1 MHFIR
6 RAMTRLLVLL
16 ACPLL
21 AAIGV
26 PSLAWAVEPPHV
38 VLPLA
43 TPSPYRFGLTQFQH
57 RSYLSRDGAPAN
69 AQAMVQTPDG
79 FLWLGTPN
87 GLIRFDGVHFDRS
100 PTDLLPK
107 PGVSKLFAEP
117 NGDLWIGYTFGGISV
132 LHQGRILS
140 VPDALLPGGSVL
152 GFARTT
158 DGSLWVAT
166 TRGVARQRNGH
177 WDKVARPGDGDPEHE
192 PQWLGRISG
201 RLYLFEPRSAFVVDE
216 KTGQLLATDFAK
228 ARHDQLGLPPSVP
241 WRESDNVYWASLRD
255 PSGAL
260 WVTREDREGITRVR
274 WKNNEEAIAGEEHF
288 GKKEGLSGEFGLS
301 YFMDREGN
309 IWVATE
315 QGIDRFSASK
325 FTPVVF
331 PGKMS
336 ELTIAADHAGGL
348 WVGSLREN
356 ALHLKDETPAV
367 RIEGMGPGSDCSM
380 VDRQGEV
387 WMVGYADLQVY
398 DGVRVTHIPPPP
410 GTLRNDHGQVALQ
423 ACQNLAEDADG
434 DIWFSAAKVGVFR
447 RSGGTW
453 QLNGGL
459 KDLPPGPA
467 IRVIADDRG
476 RIWLGYPSDRIVM
489 IDHDQVTRYGPNDGL
504 AIGNVISLYIQAA
517 HVWAAGDGGIAYLAS
532 NNKFV
537 AFHAQG
543 GNALRGIS
551 GIVETSAGDLWL
563 NSLDGVYRIAANQV
577 EALLHDPGYQPSYEL
592 FTQDDGINGQP
603 KPIRPGPSMVQST
616 DGRIWVA
623 TKQNLSWIDPSHIRY
638 NKVAPAITIS
648 GFIANGKPWPLSST
662 PTLPPLT
669 ANLRIDYTAPAL
681 SMPERVHF
689 RYRLQGVDNDWQE
702 AGGRREAFYTS
713 LQPGAYHFQVLAI
726 NEDGVPSL
734 EPASFAFNLKP
745 AFYQTVWFKSLLVG
759 LAVLCAW
766 FLYALRVSFIA
777 RRYRLLLHER
787 SAERERIARD
797 LHDTLLQGMQGILLQ
812 LELWTRGPT
821 LSDAQR
827 AGALTMEGKMRSMLI
842 EGRDT
847 IGALRQAHDHHAD
860 LIAGLLV
867 AGNEAA
873 AQSDTRFS
881 LRLAGGPR
889 TLLDDACEEVLAI
902 SREAVLNA
910 FRHAQAEA
918 VWVTVDYGAQALI
931 VSICDNGIGVSEL
944 RIDECQ
950 SEGHWGMAGMRERAA
965 KLGGKLLVTSSP
977 GKGTAIEIEVPRRRA
992 YASAPYLVRVGRA
1005 LASFLPVSFR
1015 NRETKSAPTRINTQ
1029 KSVDSK
1035 K

>member
-6 RAMTRLLVLL
+6 RAMTRLIVLL
-16 ACPLL
+16 ACPTL

-26 PSLAWAVEPPHV
+26 PSIAWSMEPPHMV
-38 VLPLA
+38 VPLA
-43 TPSPYRFGLTQFQH
+43 AQSPYRFGLTQFQH
-57 RSYLSRDGAPAN
+57 RPYLSRDGAPAN
-69 AQAMVQTPDG
+69 AQAMAQTPDG

-107 PGVSKLFAEP
+107 PSVSQLFAEP
-117 NGDLWIGYTFGGISV
+117 DGDLWIGYTFGGVSV
-132 LHQGRILS
+132 LHQGKIS
-140 VPDALLPGGSVL
+140 NVPEELLPGGSVL
-152 GFARTT
+152 GFARTM
-158 DGSLWVAT
+158 DGSLWVAS
-166 TRGVARQRNGH
+166 TRGIARQRRGH
-177 WDKVARPGDGDPEHE
+177 WEKVARPGDGDPGHE
-192 PQWLGRISG
+192 PLWLGRISG
-201 RLYLFEPRSAFVVDE
+201 RLYLFEAQAAFVVDE

-228 ARHDQLGLPPSVP
+228 ARHDRLGLPASTP
-241 WRESDNVYWASLRD
+241 WSESHNLYWASLRD

-274 WKNNEEAIAGEEHF
+274 WTNDKEAIASEEHF
-288 GKKEGLSGEFGLS
+288 GKADGLSGEIGLA
-301 YFMDREGN
+301 YFMDREAN
-309 IWVATE
+309 VWVATE
-315 QGIDRFSASK
+315 QGIDRFSLGK
-325 FTPVVF
+325 FIPVVF
-331 PGKMS
+331 PGTMS
-336 ELTIAADHAGGL
+336 DLTIAAGHDGGL

-356 ALHLKDETPAV
+356 ALHLKDDMPAV

-380 VDRQGEV
+380 VDRKRDV
-387 WMVGYADLQVY
+387 WMVGYADLEVY

-410 GTLRNDHGQVALQ
+410 GTLKTDHGQQVLQ
-423 ACQNLAEDADG
+423 PCQNLAEDASG

-453 QLNGGL
+453 QLNGGF

-467 IRVIADDRG
+467 VRVISDNRG

-489 IDHDQVTRYGPNDGL
+489 IDHDQVTRYGRDDGL
-504 AIGNVISLYIQAA
+504 AIGNVLSLYIQGA
-517 HVWAAGDGGIAYLAS
+517 HVWAAGDVGIAYLAP

-537 AFHAQG
+537 AFKAEG
-543 GNALRGIS
+543 GNALRSIS
-551 GIVETSAGDLWL
+551 GIVETTGGDLWL
-563 NSLDGVYRIAANQV
+563 NSMDGVYRIAAREV
-577 EALLHDPGYQPSYEL
+577 EALLRNPEYQPSYEL

-603 KPIRPGPSMVQST
+603 KPVRPGPSMVQST

-623 TKQNLSWIDPSHIRY
+623 TKQNLSWIDPSNIRY
-638 NKVAPAITIS
+638 NKVAPAVMVS
-648 GFIANGKPWPLSST
+648 GFTANGKSWPLSSS

-702 AGGRREAFYTS
+702 AGGRRQAFYTS
-713 LQPGAYHFQVLAI
+713 ILPGTYHFQVLAI
-726 NEDGVPSL
+726 NEDGVASL
-734 EPASFAFNLKP
+734 APADLAFKLMP

-777 RRYRLLLHER
+777 RRYRLLLQER

-812 LELWTRGPT
+812 VELWARGPT
-821 LSDAQR
+821 LSHWQR
-827 AGALTMEGKMRSMLI
+827 DSASEIEDKMRSMLI

-847 IGALRQAHDHHAD
+847 IGALRQVQDHHAD
-860 LIAGLLV
+860 LIAGLLGV
-867 AGNEAA
+867 GNEAA

-881 LRLAGGPR
+881 LRLACEPR
-889 TLLDDACEEVLAI
+889 NLLDDACEEVLAI

-910 FRHAQAEA
+910 FRHAEAEA
-918 VWVTVDYGAQALI
+918 VWVTVDYASQSLI
-931 VSICDNGIGVSEL
+931 VSICDNGIGVSKR
-944 RIDECQ
+944 RISECQ

-965 KLGGKLLVTSSP
+965 KLGGQLTVTSAP
-977 GKGTAIEIEVPRRRA
+977 GKGTAVELEVPRRRA
-992 YASAPYLVRVGRA
+992 YASAPFLVRVGRA
-1005 LASFLPVSFR
+1005 LASILPVSFR
-1015 NRETKSAPTRINTQ
+1015 KRETKSAPTRINTQ
-1029 KSVDSK
+1029 KKVD
-1035 K
+1035 